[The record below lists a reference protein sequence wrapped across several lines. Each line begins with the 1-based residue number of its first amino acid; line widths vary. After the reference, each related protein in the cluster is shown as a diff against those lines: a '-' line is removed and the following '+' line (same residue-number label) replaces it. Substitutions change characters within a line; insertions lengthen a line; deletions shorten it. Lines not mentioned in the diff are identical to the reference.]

1 MEPTGRKLEDLG
13 LSELIAM
20 RSQVEYEL
28 ERRRREEIVE
38 HGGFICRD
46 CGQPVPVLVLNALS
60 RDIRIDAK
68 KHTLCPDCRLRRRCQ
83 ETQRT
88 VKSLVGKTVVIEE
101 APFDYYTE
109 HGAIARAV
117 IVYCKEIDTRF
128 RIAGSPEGEQEG
140 DCDVTFEILP
150 RDRDEKP

>member
-1 MEPTGRKLEDLG
+1 MEPTGRKIEDLE
-13 LSELIAM
+13 LRELIAM
-20 RSQVEYEL
+20 RTQVETEM
-28 ERRRREEIVE
+28 ERRRREEIIE

-46 CGQPVPVLVLNALS
+46 CGQLVPVMVLSALP

-83 ETQRT
+83 ESQRT

-117 IVYCKEIDTRF
+117 IVYCEEIDTRF
-128 RIAGSPEGEQEG
+128 RIAGSPEGEQDG
-140 DCDVTFEILP
+140 DCDVTFEIMP
-150 RDRDEKP
+150 GDKSVKE